1 MLGTREGDDAFE
13 VAFVESTKRPSYNTL
28 LFLRHRPRSIS
39 LRRAPVSGTVSRDT
53 APKETV
59 ARSTPSPAASRAAT

>member
-28 LFLRHRPRSIS
+28 LFLRHRPLSFPRK
-39 LRRAPVSGTVSRDT
+39 G
-53 APKETV
+53 EG
-59 ARSTPSPAASRAAT
+59 